1 MPVAGTRW
9 LIHNSMPVAAALDVV
24 VFYPRCIAAIL
35 FFDARVSVMERL
47 ICKADAH
54 SLRFLLCYVALAGM
68 ASAVEPTE
76 VSGLKPLKE
85 RVLTQAEQQAL
96 SPEEVLSM
104 LREGN
109 RRFVAGTL
117 TLRDHSAQ
125 VRKAALGQFPKAI
138 ILSCVDSRVPVE
150 DVFDRGIG
158 DIFVSRN
165 AGNFVN
171 IDVLGGMEFACKVA
185 GAKLILVMG
194 HEDCGA
200 VKGAIDNVKLGNLTA
215 MLENIRPSVAEVAE
229 KVGEGTSADE
239 AFVQKVT
246 KQNVRDAIAN
256 IRKQSPVLLDLE
268 RQGRLTIVGGI
279 YNMNTGEVE
288 FFDES

>member
-1 MPVAGTRW
+1 MKLCLFENQTFARTVGMF
-9 LIHNSMPVAAALDVV
+9 LF
-24 VFYPRCIAAIL
+24 VFTLHA
-35 FFDARVSVMERL
+35 S
-47 ICKADAH
+47 H
-54 SLRFLLCYVALAGM
+54 ALAEET
-68 ASAVEPTE
+68 SEID
-76 VSGLKPLKE
+76 GLQPLKE
-85 RVLTQAEQQAL
+85 RILTQAEQQAL
-96 SPEEVLSM
+96 TPEQVLGM
-104 LREGN
+104 LQAGN
-109 RRFVAGTL
+109 RRFMDGTL

-158 DIFVSRN
+158 DIFVTRN

-171 IDVLGGMEFACKVA
+171 VDVLGGMEFACKVA

-215 MLENIRPSVAEVAE
+215 MLKNIRPSVAQVAE
-229 KVGEGTSADE
+229 KAGEGTSADE
-239 AFVQKVT
+239 GFVQKVA
-246 KQNVRDAIAN
+246 KQNVHDAITK
-256 IRKQSPVLLDLE
+256 IRKLSPVLLDLE
-268 RQGRLTIVGGI
+268 RQGKLKLVGGI

>member
-1 MPVAGTRW
+1 
-9 LIHNSMPVAAALDVV
+9 
-24 VFYPRCIAAIL
+24 
-35 FFDARVSVMERL
+35 
-47 ICKADAH
+47 
-54 SLRFLLCYVALAGM
+54 
-68 ASAVEPTE
+68 
-76 VSGLKPLKE
+76 
-85 RVLTQAEQQAL
+85 
-96 SPEEVLSM
+96 M

-109 RRFVAGTL
+109 RRFAAGTL

-158 DIFVSRN
+158 DIFVTRN

-171 IDVLGGMEFACKVA
+171 VDVLGGMEFACKVA

-215 MLENIRPSVAEVAE
+215 MLKNIRPSVAQVAE
-229 KVGEGTSADE
+229 KVGEGTSGDE

-256 IRKQSPVLLDLE
+256 IRKHSPVLLDLE
-268 RQGRLTIVGGI
+268 RQGRLKIVGGI
-279 YNMNTGEVE
+279 YNMDTGEVE

>member
-1 MPVAGTRW
+1 MPISKKVYPSAVAS
-9 LIHNSMPVAAALDVV
+9 LV
-24 VFYPRCIAAIL
+24 IL
-35 FFDARVSVMERL
+35 FFFLCTQQPSQVSRGEESV
-47 ICKADAH
+47 
-54 SLRFLLCYVALAGM
+54 
-68 ASAVEPTE
+68 ASAQRNA
-76 VSGLKPLKE
+76 KPLKE
-85 RVLTQAEQQAL
+85 RVLTRAEQEAL
-96 SPEEVLSM
+96 MPAEVLEM
-104 LREGN
+104 LRAGN

-138 ILSCVDSRVPVE
+138 VLSCVDSRVPVE

-158 DIFVSRN
+158 DVFVTRN

-171 IDVLGGMEFACKVA
+171 VDVLGGMEFACKVA

-215 MLENIRPSVAEVAE
+215 MLKNIRPSVKEVA
-229 KVGEGTSADE
+229 KKAGEGTSEDD

-256 IRKQSPVLLDLE
+256 IRKLSPVLVDLE
-268 RQGRLTIVGGI
+268 QQGQLKIVGAV
-279 YNMNTGEVE
+279 YNMDTGEVDFLE
-288 FFDES
+288 Q

>member
-1 MPVAGTRW
+1 MHYVKGFSMPLNCPDVDLFSGT
-9 LIHNSMPVAAALDVV
+9 NSMKLCLFENQTFARTVGMFLF
-24 VFYPRCIAAIL
+24 VFTLHA
-35 FFDARVSVMERL
+35 S
-47 ICKADAH
+47 H
-54 SLRFLLCYVALAGM
+54 ALAEET
-68 ASAVEPTE
+68 SEID
-76 VSGLKPLKE
+76 GLQPLKE
-85 RVLTQAEQQAL
+85 RILTQAEQQAL
-96 SPEEVLSM
+96 TPEQVLGM
-104 LREGN
+104 LQAGN
-109 RRFVAGTL
+109 RRFMDGTL

-158 DIFVSRN
+158 DIFVTRN

-171 IDVLGGMEFACKVA
+171 VDVLGGMEFACKVA

-215 MLENIRPSVAEVAE
+215 MLKNIRPSVAQVAE
-229 KVGEGTSADE
+229 KAGEGTSADE
-239 AFVQKVT
+239 GFVQKVA
-246 KQNVRDAIAN
+246 KQNVHDAITK
-256 IRKQSPVLLDLE
+256 IRKLSPVLLDLE
-268 RQGRLTIVGGI
+268 RQGKLKVVGGI

>member
-1 MPVAGTRW
+1 
-9 LIHNSMPVAAALDVV
+9 
-24 VFYPRCIAAIL
+24 
-35 FFDARVSVMERL
+35 MERL

-268 RQGRLTIVGGI
+268 RQGKLKIVGGV